1 MNKFP
6 TGRIDAA
13 EAVSPAAEIDSNILE
28 PSTTL
33 VQQQIDELE
42 QSIKDLQQKVQDEKE
57 LAASLCGS
65 LKKAASKITSLDKE
79 KEEWKQKTFKF
90 EEEEGFERIEHEGT
104 NEEVK
109 VVLGQSL
116 CRFSVDSI
124 GEPNRREQQR
134 KASDAASDANFLKR
148 PSFYQESFSEHFFPV
163 RNQIDGE
170 VTSSQQIRKKLSIP
184 ARYAASMARRPCGHL
199 SVALVVSIILS
210 FVAFRF
216 GDFKVEV
223 NNAGWWSRGTK
234 ISNRAAQELLVSSNR
249 EDLFFSDKVK
259 KETGRDVWMELQT
272 AIQPNWQGG
281 DDEDEEKQENDSG
294 TLANV
299 CSGQWYGSTKMV
311 SRGERHMYGMLK
323 TKNADDKN
331 DDKVESILKEDAIY
345 NMCEVE
351 EDTLTA
357 LENSD
362 SCYKCPSASNGVD
375 RCISPYSLVLLARQY
390 LANNYTSE
398 FATTAATSIPCDNLR
413 TLWTPSAQSEF
424 TSMLQKCAN
433 WALVVSSN
441 NQSAEQKD
449 FGNLDECPFS
459 QFMPTVVDDLFPAS
473 YPPTVRYTS
482 SFYATKKSGSIL
494 ERMYED
500 AESKKYDGSDGN
512 PLSGV
517 YDTTESD
524 FYDFYSDSIV
534 GRDMS
539 LAVGSA
545 GVTVVAMII
554 HTKSPFLT
562 LMGLFQIILSF
573 PLAYFVYYFIAGLVF
588 FPFLNFI
595 GIFVVFALGADDVFV
610 AVDKWK
616 NARHELPHGMTEQVA
631 ALALPDAAYAML
643 LTSTTTAAAFF
654 ATAICPVGPI
664 VCFAVFCGLL
674 ITFDYLMNIFL
685 VFPALCLYDKW
696 ILKGSKNKCVNF
708 DWCCQ
713 NTASD
718 DSNATDIEASTR
730 PSTPAVTNENI
741 DLTESDIRHN
751 ELEAEKQTL
760 IHRFLDAYYNILHKF
775 RWFVLGVVIA
785 ATTVC
790 AVFAAQ
796 LTLPVSSEVAILP
809 DSNPYQMHRSWS
821 ENLLSN
827 VLAKG
832 EGSETLIIWGLTP
845 ADTGDHLN
853 PDSWT
858 TLVLDESFDPRS
870 ESSQNYLIGFCD
882 RLFETNFASKIS
894 SNYVCPMNRFDE
906 WLKEQSK
913 SNAPSDAYLNN
924 CDGALSVPVSYGTFD
939 PCMIAWTK
947 VVNETYVLEE
957 KGEVKVMQIRSL
969 SSVVFDSPFSDLRTD
984 WNAYE
989 DWLENE
995 RGTAPVGVNGVY
1007 SSSIEYWWFDTN
1019 GQMLK
1024 TAYGAAAIALVC
1036 AAVVVFISSRSFV
1049 LTLFAAIYI
1058 CYVLVAAT
1066 ACLVGLGWELGF
1078 LESILFAILIGI
1090 SCDFVIHFGHA
1101 YTMYPGSVD
1110 RHYRSQFA
1118 LTHMGPSILAAA
1130 FTTFMAA
1137 VVMVFTEI
1145 TFFQKFA
1152 VILFMTIVHSTL
1164 ASFVVF
1170 IALCDCIG
1178 PSEPTKTY
1186 DRIRA
1191 KLSY

>member
-1 MNKFP
+1 MNKSP
-6 TGRIDAA
+6 TGKMDAA
-13 EAVSPAAEIDSNILE
+13 EAGPANEENGL
-28 PSTTL
+28 STMDASASL
-33 VQQQIDELE
+33 VQQQIDELA
-42 QSIKDLQQKVQDEKE
+42 QSIEELQQKVQDERE

-65 LKKAASKITSLDKE
+65 LKKAASKITVLEKE
-79 KEEWKQKTFKF
+79 KEKWKQKSVKF
-90 EEEEGFERIEHEGT
+90 EEVKDFKRDGNKEI
-104 NEEVK
+104 NEESK
-109 VVLGQSL
+109 DVLGQSL
-116 CRFSVDSI
+116 CSFSVDST
-124 GEPNRREQQR
+124 GEPSRSKRPTNLLQ
-134 KASDAASDANFLKR
+134 R

-163 RNQIDGE
+163 HNQVDGE
-170 VTSSQQIRKKLSIP
+170 VTSSQHTRKKLSIP
-184 ARYAASMARRPCGHL
+184 ARYAASMARRPCAHL
-199 SVALVVSIILS
+199 SVALVFSILLS

-216 GDFKVEV
+216 GEFKVEV

-234 ISNRAAQELLVSSNR
+234 ISNRATQELLVSSNR
-249 EDLFFSDKVK
+249 EDLFFSDKVM
-259 KETGRDVWMELQT
+259 KETGRDVWVELQT
-272 AIQPNWQGG
+272 VTQPNWQGG
-281 DDEDEEKQENDSG
+281 NDGKEENEENDEDDSG

-299 CSGQWYGSTKMV
+299 CSGKWYGSTKMM
-311 SRGERHMYGMLK
+311 SRGERHMYAVWK
-323 TKNADDKN
+323 TKNANSKN
-331 DDKVESILKEDAIY
+331 DGDVESVL
-345 NMCEVE
+345 E
-351 EDTLTA
+351 EDILYNLCKAEKETLTI
-357 LENSD
+357 LENTG
-362 SCYKCPSASNGVD
+362 SCYKCPSANGVD
-375 RCISPYSLVLLARQY
+375 ECISPYSLVLLARQY

-398 FATTAATSIPCDNLR
+398 FTTIAATSIPCDDLQ
-413 TLWTPSAQSEF
+413 TLWTPSAQLEF
-424 TSMLQKCAN
+424 TTLLQTCVN
-433 WALVVSSN
+433 RALIFSSG
-441 NQSAEQKD
+441 NQTAGKNKLGD
-449 FGNLDECPFS
+449 PDECPFS
-459 QFMPTVVDDLFPAS
+459 RFMPTVVDDLFPGS
-473 YPPTVRYTS
+473 NPPTVRYTS
-482 SFYATKKSGSIL
+482 SFYSTKKSDFVLGQ
-494 ERMYED
+494 MYED
-500 AESKKYDGSDGN
+500 AENKNYDGSDGN

-534 GRDMS
+534 GRDMI

-545 GVTVVAMII
+545 GVTVIAMII

-562 LMGLFQIILSF
+562 LMGLLQIILSF
-573 PLAYFVYYFIAGLVF
+573 PLAYFVYYFIARLVF

-616 NARHELPHGMTEQVA
+616 NARHELPYGTTEQVA

-685 VFPALCLYDKW
+685 VFPALCLYDTW
-696 ILKGSKNKCVNF
+696 ILNGSKNKCVNF
-708 DWCCQ
+708 DWRCQ
-713 NTASD
+713 KAIAD
-718 DSNATDIEASTR
+718 DSNTTDIKASTR
-730 PSTPAVTNENI
+730 SSSPASRNDNIELTVT
-741 DLTESDIRHN
+741 DIRHN
-751 ELEAEKQTL
+751 SLEAEKHSL
-760 IHRFLDAYYNILHKF
+760 IHRILSAYYSMLHKF
-775 RWFVLGVVIA
+775 RWFVLVIVIA
-785 ATTVC
+785 ATILC

-809 DSNPYQMHRSWS
+809 DSNPYQKHRSWS
-821 ENLLSN
+821 ESLLSN
-827 VLAKG
+827 VMAKG
-832 EGSETLIIWGLTP
+832 EGSETSIIWGLTP
-845 ADTGDHLN
+845 ADTGNHLN

-858 TLVLDESFDPRS
+858 TLVLDKSFDPRS
-870 ESSQNYLIGFCD
+870 PRSQKYLLGFCD
-882 RLFETNFASKIS
+882 RIFETNFASKIS
-894 SNYVCPMNRFDE
+894 NNYVCPMNRFDK

-913 SNAPSDAYLNN
+913 SNAPSDAYLKN
-924 CDGALSVPVSYGTFD
+924 CDGALSVPVGHETFH

-947 VVNETYVLEE
+947 EANETYVLED
-957 KGEVKVMQIRSL
+957 KGEVKIIQIRSL
-969 SSVVFDSPFSDLRTD
+969 SSVVYDSPFSDLKKD
-984 WNAYE
+984 WNAFE
-989 DWLENE
+989 DWLETE
-995 RGTAPVGVNGVY
+995 RSAAPTGVNGVY

-1049 LTLFAAIYI
+1049 LTFFAAISI

-1066 ACLVGLGWELGF
+1066 ACLVSLGWELGF

-1101 YTMYPGSVD
+1101 YTMYPGSVN

-1170 IALCDCIG
+1170 IVLCDCIG

-1186 DRIRA
+1186 DRMRA
-1191 KLSY
+1191 KLSCSQ